1 MINFKK
7 NRVSYLLYIIILF
20 VLGYLIGKK
29 IIIDIKVQK
38 LIFDILNKCIMIVL
52 IIEML
57 FLTIGVMSVSL
68 RELETV
74 EKKRQLNY
82 IKIVIF
88 LIVSE
93 VLGIIIFKL
102 V

>member
-20 VLGYLIGKK
+20 VLGYLIGNK